1 MSSLAGVLTVQ
12 EVARLWGKTR
22 GAVRYHVDR
31 GNFRWRYTA
40 AGRIL
45 IERDSV
51 IALWGPPQSDLD
63 EEDIYGGT
71 AQTG

>member
-1 MSSLAGVLTVQ
+1 MSSLTGVLTVQ

-51 IALWGPPQSDLD
+51 IALWGPPRGDLEGGD
-63 EEDIYGGT
+63 LYAGT
-71 AQTG
+71 AKTG